1 MPQVPEG
8 HLATQTYLYIP
19 GKTGQAAA
27 EPLPWESETSE
38 NPRASPLPGYKLPGT
53 PSWWGHTQP
62 RNCVSHVPG
71 QVPWDLLPHS
81 ALRLCSAP
89 GTFKSCR
96 CTLMLLYPSCYPAG
110 TQLSPSHCSRLGQSL
125 DSEGARQHPSSPGA
139 RPWEAGAAARGQQ
152 LSVWAEHPSQSPSP
166 AQPPC

>member
-81 ALRLCSAP
+81 ALRLCSRNVQELQKHTNAALPFLLPCRNTALTFSLLQARAVPGQRGCQAAP
-89 GTFKSCR
+89 
-96 CTLMLLYPSCYPAG
+96 
-110 TQLSPSHCSRLGQSL
+110 QLSWGSALGSRRSRKRSAAQCLG
-125 DSEGARQHPSSPGA
+125 
-139 RPWEAGAAARGQQ
+139 
-152 LSVWAEHPSQSPSP
+152 
-166 AQPPC
+166 